1 MCLYIISF
9 YNDFKAMNTSALKKH
24 SAGERSPAVNP
35 VPTSTGGQGW
45 VVRLPEAP
53 QRARTSPNSLG
64 AGGSQSTLTQPSV
77 ARVPSFL

>member
-1 MCLYIISF
+1 
-9 YNDFKAMNTSALKKH
+9 MNTSALKKH

-64 AGGSQSTLTQPSV
+64 AGGTGVYRILSLPFWTAKNIVITTS
-77 ARVPSFL
+77 